1 MNRLRRLRRDESG
14 MSYVFVGMGLMAFLS
29 ASMLAIDVGM
39 MMTARNQAQN
49 SADAGALAGATAL
62 VFDDF
67 DDRSATGPAVTG
79 ALAAA
84 RVNTVMAGEVA
95 VEPSDV
101 TFLNDDAGEPTRVRV
116 NVYRQGS
123 RGNALST
130 AIAQIFGMKTVG
142 VNATAT
148 AEASPANAMTCVK
161 PFTIPDRWV
170 ERQTPPWD
178 PDDSFDL
185 TDSKGKPLANPDI
198 YIPSDSPDYT
208 GYNAERDK
216 GMLVTLKAS
225 NDTKIAPSFY
235 FPWAIPGS
243 VGGNDYRWN
252 IANCNQSIVPFNH
265 PLTPEPGNM
274 VGPTRQGMNDLIAR
288 DPSAYWDGQEN
299 KVVSNMHPSPR
310 VIIIPLFDPVYY
322 AEGKQN
328 GRNASLKAVNYLG
341 FFLEEMRGNEVVG
354 YITPVG
360 GLRKGAGFGPAP
372 VGAFPKSIRLV
383 Q

>member
-1 MNRLRRLRRDESG
+1 
-14 MSYVFVGMGLMAFLS
+14 MSYVFVGLGFMAFLS
-29 ASMLAIDVGM
+29 ASALAIDVGM
-39 MMTARNQAQN
+39 MMTARSQAQN

-62 VFDDF
+62 IFDDF
-67 DDRSATGPAVTG
+67 EDRSPTGPAVTG

-84 RVNTVMAGEVA
+84 RANTVMSGTVA

-101 TFLNDDAGEPTRVRV
+101 TFHNDDAGQPTRVRV
-116 NVYRQGS
+116 NVFRQAS
-123 RGNALST
+123 RGNALNT
-130 AIAQIFGMKTVG
+130 AIARIFGMNQVD

-161 PFTIPDRWV
+161 PFTIPDRWI

-178 PDDSFDL
+178 PNDTFDMV
-185 TDSKGKPLANPDI
+185 DSKGKPLANPDI
-198 YIPSDSPDYT
+198 YIPASEPDYS

-216 GMLVTLKAS
+216 GMLITLKAS
-225 NDTKIAPSFY
+225 NSTKIAPSFY
-235 FPWAIPGS
+235 YPWAIPGS

-252 IANCNQSIVPFNH
+252 IANCNQNIVPFDY

-274 VGPTRQGMNDLIAR
+274 VGPTKQGMEDLIAR
-288 DPSAYWDGQEN
+288 DPNAWYDTVNN
-299 KVVSNMHPSPR
+299 KVVSEMSPSPR

-322 AEGKQN
+322 ETGKQN
-328 GRNASLKAVNYLG
+328 GRTASLKAVNYLG
-341 FFLEEMRGNEVVG
+341 FFLEEMSGNEVRG
-354 YITPVG
+354 YVYPVS